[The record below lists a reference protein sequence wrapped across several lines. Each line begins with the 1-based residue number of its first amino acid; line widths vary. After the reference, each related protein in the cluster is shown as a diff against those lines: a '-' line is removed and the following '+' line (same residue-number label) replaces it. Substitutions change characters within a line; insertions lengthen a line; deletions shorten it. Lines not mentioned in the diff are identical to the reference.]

1 MFITLTYKNLPLNCY
16 EVHICH
22 FYQNKCFALEVV
34 SDSTHLSYFNK
45 YIDRVW
51 DYKLLFS
58 PSTRPNSHSVYYEQS
73 VAEELRKGR
82 KTKSISMISR
92 RPKEAIQV
100 VILDCDLFI
109 IQSMMTIC
117 GKQH

>member
-51 DYKLLFS
+51 DYKVLFS
-58 PSTRPNSHSVYYEQS
+58 PSTRPNNWWQRYDSNVPTEF
-73 VAEELRKGR
+73 
-82 KTKSISMISR
+82 KTVSFNDYSKVINNIEPNIRFQETNDQLSIR
-92 RPKEAIQV
+92 
-100 VILDCDLFI
+100 
-109 IQSMMTIC
+109 
-117 GKQH
+117 